1 MIGRFLVAV
10 SIVVLREGKVLIGRR
25 SMEKDAAP
33 GYWEYPSGRLEEEE
47 SPEAAVQREGLEE
60 LGVEVCPL
68 RPIHSYFFR
77 RLGVP
82 SILIAYL
89 AEVDGE
95 PVVSS
100 EHDEF
105 KWVDVTEVNKYFK
118 IEGLKEIT
126 EKLIQDLR

>member
-10 SIVVLREGKVLIGRR
+10 SIVVLQEGKVLIGRR

-60 LGVEVCPL
+60 LGVEVYPL

-95 PVVSS
+95 PVLSA

-118 IEGLKEIT
+118 IKGLKEIT